1 MSDVFFN
8 QPGTNKPNYILN
20 VASGN
25 NGIQTVK
32 MIIEIETILED
43 QKPDGMV
50 VYVDDNSLQKK

>member
-1 MSDVFFN
+1 
-8 QPGTNKPNYILN
+8 